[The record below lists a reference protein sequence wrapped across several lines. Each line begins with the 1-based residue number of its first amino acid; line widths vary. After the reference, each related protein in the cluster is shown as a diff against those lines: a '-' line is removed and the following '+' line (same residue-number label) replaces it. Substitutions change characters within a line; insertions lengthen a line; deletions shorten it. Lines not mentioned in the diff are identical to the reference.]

1 MNILF
6 KEYKEGYFED
16 LVSCMENLQDFLIEI
31 DPLQRL
37 RRLPSYG
44 IHYTNDLIDRVSQG
58 EGLII
63 LAYDQEKI
71 VGCIAGA
78 IEKQPEENLLECRIT
93 KPARILELFVLESYR
108 GFHVGKNLVEKM
120 ERYFQ
125 ENGCDIIR
133 VEVFV
138 PNKNAYTFYQK
149 FDYSER
155 VVELVKTFK
164 K

>member
-93 KPARILELFVLESYR
+93 KPAMIL
-108 GFHVGKNLVEKM
+108 
-120 ERYFQ
+120 
-125 ENGCDIIR
+125 
-133 VEVFV
+133 EVFV